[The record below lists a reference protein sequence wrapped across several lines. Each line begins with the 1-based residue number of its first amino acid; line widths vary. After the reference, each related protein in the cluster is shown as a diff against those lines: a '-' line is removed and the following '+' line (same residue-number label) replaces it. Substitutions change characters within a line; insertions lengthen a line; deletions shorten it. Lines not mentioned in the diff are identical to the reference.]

1 MNSTFRPRRVI
12 VLGCTGSIGANTLYV
27 IEHLNS
33 IQPGALEIVG
43 LAAGSNAARL
53 FEQARRHSVRHLALA
68 DPPDSIETPS
78 GAELFTGTDAAQHL
92 VEHVE
97 ADLVV
102 AAIVG
107 SAGLWAVASA
117 IRAGCDIALAN
128 KETLVAAG
136 EIIMPLATKHGSQ
149 IFPVDSEHS
158 AIFQCLQSRR
168 AESHTNGSAQVSMN
182 LDHVRRVVLTASGGP
197 FRTWPL
203 ERIANATVEQALSH
217 PTWKMGA
224 KITIDSASLTNKALE
239 IIEARWLFDLQ
250 SERIDVIVHPQ
261 SIIHSFVEFDDGS
274 VLAQLGAPD
283 MRTPIQYALT
293 WPARPEGCASR
304 IDWSTL
310 AKLDFEP
317 PDERRFPA
325 LRLARRVIET
335 GGTSGAIFN
344 AANEEAVAAFLN
356 GRIAFG
362 RISSLAA
369 DTLDAIDAHA
379 AQSLD
384 EVFDA
389 DRQARDHVRS
399 LLASNQ
405 AAAPVAQ
412 RR

>member
-1 MNSTFRPRRVI
+1 MNSTSRPRRVI
-12 VLGCTGSIGANTLYV
+12 VLGCTGSIGTNTLHV
-27 IEHLNS
+27 IEHLNA
-33 IQPGALEIVG
+33 IHPGTLEIVG
-43 LAAGSNAARL
+43 LAAGSSATKL
-53 FEQARRHSVRHLALA
+53 FEQARRHGVHSLALA
-68 DPPDSIETPS
+68 EQPDCTDAPS
-78 GAELFTGTDAAQHL
+78 GTELFTGSDAAWRL
-92 VEHVE
+92 VESVE
-97 ADLVV
+97 ADIVV

-107 SAGLWAVASA
+107 SAGLSAVVSA
-117 IRAGCDIALAN
+117 IERGCDIALAN

-136 EIIMPLATKHGSQ
+136 EIIMPLATKHGSH

-168 AESHTNGSAQVSMN
+168 AESHTNRMPPTSMN
-182 LDHVRRVVLTASGGP
+182 LDHIRRIVLTASGGP

-203 ERIANATVEQALSH
+203 ERIASATVEQALSH

-224 KITIDSASLTNKALE
+224 KITIDSASMTNKALE
-239 IIEARWLFDLQ
+239 IIEARWLFNLE

-293 WPARPEGCASR
+293 WPARPEGCANR

-310 AKLDFEP
+310 AQLDFEP
-317 PDERRFPA
+317 PDEQRFPA

-344 AANEEAVAAFLN
+344 AANEVAVAAFLD

-362 RISSLAA
+362 RISQLAA
-369 DTLDAIDAHA
+369 DTLDAIDARA
-379 AQSLD
+379 ARSLD
-384 EVFDA
+384 EVFTA
-389 DRQARDHVRS
+389 DRRAREHVRS
-399 LLASNQ
+399 LLVSNKITAS
-405 AAAPVAQ
+405 VAQ
-412 RR
+412 TR